1 MPAEPPNTVRRI
13 RSAVMGLSA
22 VALLSLSAFVVLSD
36 DEPVQPI
43 PATTTTTTVAVAV
56 RPTEPPTTAPPA
68 VDPNVHVIATSAVP
82 ELQVLA
88 AAPVEVADLPPAE
101 RSARATWAA
110 FTAERPGAPGI
121 PTLDNPVQGR
131 HASVEGWIF
140 GSPTAFGST
149 ATFLVTEQRGDWV
162 KVALPVRPHTTEGWV
177 RASEVTLS
185 TTSYRIEVSLAERR
199 VRLHDGPTLVHDA
212 PVVIGRTSSP
222 TPTGRFYVTD
232 SMARGGGSYGTG
244 ILALSAYSQAL
255 DQFSGGVPVIA
266 LHGTNRPDLLGQM
279 ASNGCVRMENAT
291 IDLLRATV
299 PLGTPVDIHA

>member
-1 MPAEPPNTVRRI
+1 MPVEPSTTVRRI

-22 VALLSLSAFVVLSD
+22 VAVLSLSAFVVLSD
-36 DEPVQPI
+36 DDPVAP
-43 PATTTTTTVAVAV
+43 PAAAPTTTVGTVIV
-56 RPTEPPTTAPPA
+56 RPTEPSTTAPPA
-68 VDPNVHVIATSAVP
+68 VNPNVHVIATAVVP

-88 AAPVEVADLPPAE
+88 QAPGEVADVPAAE
-101 RSARATWAA
+101 RSARSTWAA
-110 FTAERPGAPGI
+110 FTGDRPGAPGI
-121 PTLDNPVQGR
+121 PTVDNPVQGR
-131 HASVEGWIF
+131 HASAEGWVF
-140 GSPTAFGST
+140 GSPTAFGSS
-149 ATFLVTEQRGDWV
+149 ATFLVTEQRGDWLR
-162 KVALPVRPHTTEGWV
+162 VALPVRPHTTEGWV
-177 RASEVTLS
+177 RASDVTLT
-185 TTSYRIEVSLAERR
+185 TTSYRIEVSLSERR
-199 VRLHDGPTLVHDA
+199 VRLHDGPTIVHDA
-212 PVVIGRTSSP
+212 PVVIGRASSP

-299 PLGTPVDIHA
+299 PLGTPVDIHP